1 MLHRRPARPRS
12 RILLGIGLT
21 VAVLT
26 GLTGLWATANA
37 AGAAYF
43 VSPTGADT
51 NPGTSAAAPFKTVQK
66 ALDLAAAGSTIT
78 LAPGVYR
85 ESIVTKTAGTAASP
99 ITIKGPETG
108 KNAGGRYRAVLAGKG
123 SGGYVVA
130 ISHSNYVL
138 DGFTVDGQ
146 PSIDRSEYPTSLSA
160 ARGFKD
166 SVQSRAIN
174 TKLVYV
180 GADVASRDI
189 TGTRIANMFLS
200 GAGGECVR
208 FRNRAA
214 ASLVVN
220 SVIQWCGMLASGDDS
235 SKYKY
240 HNSEGVYVGT
250 SPKSTDQPLYA
261 NDTSNGIVVRN
272 STINTFGGECFD
284 VKENAHHNRIEDS
297 DCGFNDE
304 PLAFKGSNIE
314 FRGDHNLV
322 RRTKVHDSRSWNVKL
337 ASDSAQYDKGGNSIQ
352 QSNFSG
358 ATGAAIRSEQSTAD
372 STYCANTFAATPYV
386 EGPVAIGD
394 PRQPCSGIDTTLP
407 TAAITSP
414 ANGATVAGTVPITV
428 DAADNAAVTRVEF
441 VVDGAPVGTDTAAPW
456 SQSWTVPSAPGPHT
470 ITATAYDAADN
481 AATAEVAVSGG
492 TTTPPTSTS
501 AVVTTT
507 PAPTPQT
514 IAFEAESGT
523 LTSPMSL
530 ASSNS
535 AQGGRYVVQA
545 SGSGTGRVT
554 YRVSVPVGASYVLA
568 YRAIAPST
576 SSDEFTYAV
585 DGGSTRVL
593 TVPSSARTN
602 WTWVNGP
609 TLNLSAGAHTL
620 VVAKRENGVRLDAF
634 TLTPPGAAT
643 APSPTTTPT
652 TPTTAPVPRATPTST
667 PPAATTTTPPPT
679 TTTTTTAPPPVPV
692 ATTPFEAETGTVST
706 GMAVVADATASGGSS
721 VVARSAGGTVRY
733 TVSVPSRGTYMIA
746 GWVKAPSSS
755 ADAFTV
761 RLDSGS
767 SAEWRLTQSRSWTY
781 DAGSN
786 PSFSL
791 SAGTHTLT
799 VGYREA
805 GAAVDRLVLVRR

>member
-1 MLHRRPARPRS
+1 MLHRRPARSRS
-12 RILLGIGLT
+12 RTLLGIGLT

-43 VSPTGADT
+43 VSPTGSDANTGT
-51 NPGTSAAAPFKTVQK
+51 NAAVPFKTIQK
-66 ALDLAAAGSTIT
+66 ALDLAAPGSTIT
-78 LAPGVYR
+78 LAAGEYP

-99 ITIKGPETG
+99 ITIKGPESG
-108 KNAGGRYRAVLAGKG
+108 KSVSGRYQAVVKSKG
-123 SGGYVVA
+123 TGGYVVA
-130 ISHSNYVL
+130 ISHSNYAS
-138 DGFTVDGQ
+138 TA
-146 PSIDRSEYPTSLSA
+146 SRSTASPGSPA
-160 ARGFKD
+160 ARTPPASPRVRGFKD
-166 SVQSRAIN
+166 GVQGKAMN

-189 TGTRIANMFLS
+189 TGTRISNMFLS

-214 ASLVVN
+214 ASLVVD

-304 PLAFKGSNIE
+304 PLSFKGSNIE
-314 FRGDHNLV
+314 LRGDHNLI

-358 ATGAAIRSEQSTAD
+358 AAGARHPLRAVHRRFDVTAPTRSPPRRTSRAR
-372 STYCANTFAATPYV
+372 SPSATH
-386 EGPVAIGD
+386 A
-394 PRQPCSGIDTTLP
+394 
-407 TAAITSP
+407 SP
-414 ANGATVAGTVPITV
+414 APGSTPRCPPSRSPARPTESTVAGTVPITV
-428 DAADNAAVTRVEF
+428 NAADNATVTRVEF
-441 VVDGAPVGTDTAAPW
+441 AVDGALIGTDDAAPW
-456 SQSWTVPSAPGPHT
+456 SQNWTVPSAPGPHT
-470 ITATAYDAADN
+470 ITVTAYDAADN
-481 AATAEVAVSGG
+481 AATAEVAVTGG

-507 PAPTPQT
+507 PAPTAQT

-523 LTSPMSL
+523 LTSPMAL
-530 ASSNS
+530 ASSS
-535 AQGGRYVVQA
+535 TAQGGRYVVQT

-554 YRVSVPVGASYVLA
+554 YRLTIPAAASYVLA

-585 DGGSTRVL
+585 DGGSTRAL

-602 WTWVNGP
+602 WTWITGP
-609 TLNLSAGAHTL
+609 TLNLSAGTHTL

-652 TPTTAPVPRATPTST
+652 TTPAPSTTPTST
-667 PPAATTTTPPPT
+667 PPAPTTTTTTPPPT
-679 TTTTTTAPPPVPV
+679 TTTTTAPPPAPV
-692 ATTPFEAETGTVST
+692 ATTPFEAEAGTVGT
-706 GMAVVADATASGGSS
+706 GMAVVADATASGGSY
-721 VVARSAGGTVRY
+721 VVARSSGGTVRY

-791 SAGTHTLT
+791 AAGTHTLT

>member
-1 MLHRRPARPRS
+1 M
-12 RILLGIGLT
+12 
-21 VAVLT
+21 
-26 GLTGLWATANA
+26 
-37 AGAAYF
+37 
-43 VSPTGADT
+43 
-51 NPGTSAAAPFKTVQK
+51 
-66 ALDLAAAGSTIT
+66 
-78 LAPGVYR
+78 
-85 ESIVTKTAGTAASP
+85 
-99 ITIKGPETG
+99 
-108 KNAGGRYRAVLAGKG
+108 
-123 SGGYVVA
+123 
-130 ISHSNYVL
+130 
-138 DGFTVDGQ
+138 DGQ
-146 PSIDRSEYPTSLSA
+146 PGINRSEYPTCLCG
-160 ARGFKD
+160 ARAFKD
-166 SVQSRAIN
+166 GVQGKAIN

-220 SVIQWCGMLASGDDS
+220 SVIQWCGMLASGDDCRPS
-235 SKYKY
+235 TKY

-304 PLAFKGSNIE
+304 PLSFKGSNIE
-314 FRGDHNLV
+314 LRGDHNLI
-322 RRTKVHDSRSWNVKL
+322 RRTNVHDSRSWNVKL

-352 QSNFSG
+352 L
-358 ATGAAIRSEQSTAD
+358 ATSPARRCRAMRSEQSTAD
-372 STYCANTFAATPYV
+372 SRYCANTFAATPYV

-394 PRQPCSGIDTTLP
+394 PRQSVLRDRHHAAHRRDHQSGRRIDGRGHGP
-407 TAAITSP
+407 DHRRRRRQRHREPRRVRRRRSADRHRRRR
-414 ANGATVAGTVPITV
+414 TVEPGL
-428 DAADNAAVTRVEF
+428 
-441 VVDGAPVGTDTAAPW
+441 DGAQRARPAHDHRDGVRRRRQRRHRRGRRHGRHHHPAHLDQRRRHHDARADRADDRLRGGVGHPD
-456 SQSWTVPSAPGPHT
+456 V
-470 ITATAYDAADN
+470 ADG
-481 AATAEVAVSGG
+481 ARLQQ
-492 TTTPPTSTS
+492 P
-501 AVVTTT
+501 
-507 PAPTPQT
+507 
-514 IAFEAESGT
+514 
-523 LTSPMSL
+523 
-530 ASSNS
+530 
-535 AQGGRYVVQA
+535 AQGGRYVVQT

-554 YRVSVPVGASYVLA
+554 YRLTVPVAASYVLA
-568 YRAIAPST
+568 FRAIAPST

-585 DGGSTRVL
+585 DGGSTRAL

-602 WTWVNGP
+602 WTWINGP
-609 TLNLSAGAHTL
+609 TLNLSAGSHTL

-652 TPTTAPVPRATPTST
+652 TTPAPSTTPTST
-667 PPAATTTTPPPT
+667 PPASTTTTTTPPPT
-679 TTTTTTAPPPVPV
+679 TTTTTAPPPAPV
-692 ATTPFEAETGTVST
+692 ATTPFEAEAGTVGT
-706 GMAVVADATASGGSS
+706 GMAVVADATASGGSY
-721 VVARSAGGTVRY
+721 VVARSSGGTVRY

-791 SAGTHTLT
+791 AAGTHTLT

>member
-1 MLHRRPARPRS
+1 MLHRRPARHRT
-12 RILLGIGLT
+12 RTLLGVGLA

-51 NPGTSAAAPFKTVQK
+51 NPGTSAAAPFKTIQK

-108 KNAGGRYRAVLAGKG
+108 KSVGDRYKAVLAGKG
-123 SGGYVVA
+123 TGGYVVA

-146 PSIDRSEYPTSLSA
+146 PNIARNEYPTSLSA
-160 ARGFKD
+160 VKGFKD

-189 TGTRIANMFLS
+189 TGTRIANMFLN

-214 ASLVVN
+214 ASLVVD

-261 NDTSNGIVVRN
+261 DDTSNGVVVRG

-304 PLAFKGSNIE
+304 PLSFKGSNVE
-314 FRGDHNLV
+314 LRGDHNLV
-322 RRTKVHDSRSWNVKL
+322 RRTTVHDSRSWNVKM
-337 ASDSAQYDKGGNSIQ
+337 ASDAAQYDKGGNSIQ
-352 QSNFSG
+352 LSSFSG
-358 ATGAAIRSEQSTAD
+358 AAAAAWRSEQSTTG
-372 STYCANTFAATPYV
+372 STFCGNTFATTPYSA
-386 EGPVAIGD
+386 GPSSVGD
-394 PRQPCSGIDTTLP
+394 PRKACTGIDTTRP
-407 TAAITSP
+407 TVAITSP
-414 ANGATVAGTVPITV
+414 ANGAAVAGTVPITV
-428 DAADNAAVTRVEF
+428 NAGDDAAVTKVEF

-456 SQSWTVPSAPGPHT
+456 SQDWTVPGAPGPHT
-470 ITATAYDAADN
+470 ITVTAYDAADN
-481 AATAEVAVSGG
+481 VASARVDVTGG
-492 TTTPPTSTS
+492 TGTTPPTSTS
-501 AVVTTT
+501 ATVTTT
-507 PAPTPQT
+507 PSPPPSQT

-523 LTSPMSL
+523 VASPMAV
-530 ASSNS
+530 ASSSS
-535 AQGGRYVVQA
+535 AQGGRYVVQT

-554 YRVSVPVGASYVLA
+554 YRFTAPVAASYVLA

-576 SSDEFTYAV
+576 SSDEFTYAL
-585 DGGSTRVL
+585 DGGSTRLL
-593 TVPSSARTN
+593 TVPSSARTA
-602 WTWVNGP
+602 WTWINGP
-609 TLNLSAGAHTL
+609 TLNLSAGTHTL

-634 TLTPPGAAT
+634 TVTPPAAAAT
-643 APSPTTTPT
+643 VPSPTTTPT
-652 TPTTAPVPRATPTST
+652 TTPAGSTPTST
-667 PPAATTTTPPPT
+667 PPASTTTTTPPP
-679 TTTTTTAPPPVPV
+679 TTTTTAPPPVPV
-692 ATTPFEAETGTVST
+692 ATTPFEAESGTVST
-706 GMAVVADATASGGSS
+706 GMAVVADATASGGSY
-721 VVARSAGGTVRY
+721 VVARSAGGTVTY
-733 TVSVPSRGTYMIA
+733 TVSVPARGTYSIA
-746 GWVKAPSSS
+746 GWVQAPNSS

-761 RLDSGS
+761 RVDSGS
-767 SAEWRLTQSRSWTY
+767 AAEWRLTQSRSWTY

-791 SAGTHTLT
+791 SAGTHRLT